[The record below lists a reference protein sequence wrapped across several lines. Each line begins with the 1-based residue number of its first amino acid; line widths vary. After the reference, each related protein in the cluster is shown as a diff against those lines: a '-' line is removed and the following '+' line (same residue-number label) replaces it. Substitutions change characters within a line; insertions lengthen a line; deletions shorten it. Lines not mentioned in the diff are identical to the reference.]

1 MLRRP
6 RLVFGA
12 RGSQIGLAG
21 MAPQLASAV
30 RDYGIT
36 VIPSGGFDSVT
47 DKHNLA
53 LDMSGYAAV
62 EVLHIG
68 DHDPSGA
75 HIFLALQ
82 EDVEAF
88 ATFYGLSISFTRLAV
103 TPEQVIGLG
112 LPTAPPKTTDNRA
125 FAGRTCQAEAIPPDV
140 LRQILLDAVRER
152 VDDDV
157 RKKLLDREAKTRT
170 KLERMFKRK

>member
-1 MLRRP
+1 
-6 RLVFGA
+6 
-12 RGSQIGLAG
+12 
-21 MAPQLASAV
+21 
-30 RDYGIT
+30 
-36 VIPSGGFDSVT
+36 
-47 DKHNLA
+47 
-53 LDMSGYAAV
+53 MSGYAAV

-88 ATFYGLSISFTRLAV
+88 ATFYSLSISFTRLAV
-103 TPEQVIGLG
+103 TPEQVIELS
-112 LPTAPPKTTDNRA
+112 LPTAPPKATDRRA
-125 FAGRTCQAEAIPPDV
+125 FEGTTCQAEAIPPDV

-157 RKKLLDREAKTRT
+157 REELLDREAKARA
-170 KLERMFKRK
+170 KLERMFRRK